1 MCGLGMIMQG
11 EITDRCLSLL
21 ELKGLIG
28 TDHLSGKLGDSLGGY
43 LRGPGLACL
52 SGVSSS
58 SGTRNY
64 FMLAKLK

>member
-1 MCGLGMIMQG
+1 ML
-11 EITDRCLSLL
+11 ITLRAQRVS
-21 ELKGLIG
+21 
-28 TDHLSGKLGDSLGGY
+28 TDDLSGKLGDSLGGY

-58 SGTRNY
+58 SGARNR